1 MNTAKFDSVLT
12 AFKLVKRDEDSFWN
26 VQFKVSEE
34 TSIRTFPR
42 QFSPDI
48 DFNGVFDQ
56 SAVNDAWD
64 KTNIPVSDYNL
75 HYMLDF
81 SELSFE
87 AKFLNI
93 AAVRKHNND
102 DTWRTDYTLSFL
114 CDPDK
119 DTIKKLVYYVNRKEV
134 NPMTGKKEVVA
145 YPTVLNP
152 VEDQGNLESSE
163 PTEQDEKDQEWRAE

>member
-12 AFKLVKRDEDSFWN
+12 GFKLVKRGEDSFWN

-134 NPMTGKKEVVA
+134 NPMTGKKEVVS

-152 VEDQGNLESSE
+152 IEDQGNLEPSE
-163 PTEQDEKDQEWRAE
+163 PTDQAEEDQEWGEA

>member
-12 AFKLVKRDEDSFWN
+12 GFKLVKRGEDSFWN

-64 KTNIPVSDYNL
+64 KTNIPVSDYNI
-75 HYMLDF
+75 HYMIDF

-152 VEDQGNLESSE
+152 VEDQGNLEPSE
-163 PTEQDEKDQEWRAE
+163 PTDQADKDQEWGEA

>member
-12 AFKLVKRDEDSFWN
+12 GFKLVKRGEDSFWN

-64 KTNIPVSDYNL
+64 KTNIPVSDYNI
-75 HYMLDF
+75 HYMIDF

-152 VEDQGNLESSE
+152 VEDQGNLDPSQ
-163 PTEQDEKDQEWRAE
+163 PTDQADEDQEWGEA

>member
-1 MNTAKFDSVLT
+1 MNTIKFDSVLT
-12 AFKLVKRDEDSFWN
+12 AFKLVKRGEDSFWN
-26 VQFKVSEE
+26 VQFKVTEE
-34 TSIRTFPR
+34 TSIRTFPK
-42 QFSPDI
+42 QFGNDI

-64 KTNIPVSDYNL
+64 KTNIPVSDYNI
-75 HYMLDF
+75 HYLLDF

-87 AKFLNI
+87 VKFLNI
-93 AAVRKHNND
+93 AAVRKQNND
-102 DTWRTDYTLSFL
+102 DTWRTEYTLSFL

-134 NPMTGKKEVVA
+134 NPMTGKKEVMT

-152 VEDQGNLESSE
+152 VEDTGNLDETQE
-163 PTEQDEKDQEWRAE
+163 QPTDEAET

>member
-12 AFKLVKRDEDSFWN
+12 GFKLVKRGEDSFWN

-56 SAVNDAWD
+56 SAINDAWD
-64 KTNIPVSDYNL
+64 KTNIPVSDYNI
-75 HYMLDF
+75 HYMIDF

-152 VEDQGNLESSE
+152 VEDQGNLEPSE
-163 PTEQDEKDQEWRAE
+163 PIDQAEKDQE

>member
-12 AFKLVKRDEDSFWN
+12 GFKLVKRGEDSFWN

-64 KTNIPVSDYNL
+64 KTNIPVSDYNI
-75 HYMLDF
+75 HYMIDF

-152 VEDQGNLESSE
+152 VEDQGNLEPSE
-163 PTEQDEKDQEWRAE
+163 PIDQAEKDQE

>member
-12 AFKLVKRDEDSFWN
+12 WFKLVKRGEDSFWN

-64 KTNIPVSDYNL
+64 KTNIPVSDYNI
-75 HYMLDF
+75 HYMIDF

-152 VEDQGNLESSE
+152 VEDQGNLEPSE
-163 PTEQDEKDQEWRAE
+163 PNDQAEKDQEWRAE

>member
-12 AFKLVKRDEDSFWN
+12 AFKLVKRGEDSFWN

-75 HYMLDF
+75 HYMIDF

-152 VEDQGNLESSE
+152 VEDQGNLEPSE
-163 PTEQDEKDQEWRAE
+163 PTDQAEKDQEWRAE

>member
-12 AFKLVKRDEDSFWN
+12 AFKLVKRGEDSFWN

-134 NPMTGKKEVVA
+134 NPMTGKKEVVS

-152 VEDQGNLESSE
+152 IEDQGNLEPSE
-163 PTEQDEKDQEWRAE
+163 PTDQAEEDQEWGEA

>member
-12 AFKLVKRDEDSFWN
+12 AFKLVKRGEDSFWN

-75 HYMLDF
+75 HYMIDF

-152 VEDQGNLESSE
+152 VEDQGNLEPSE
-163 PTEQDEKDQEWRAE
+163 PTDQAEKDQECRAE

>member
-12 AFKLVKRDEDSFWN
+12 AFKLVKRGEDSFWN

-75 HYMLDF
+75 HYMIDF
-81 SELSFE
+81 SELTFE

-152 VEDQGNLESSE
+152 VEDQGNLEPSE
-163 PTEQDEKDQEWRAE
+163 PTDQAEKDQEWRAE

>member
-12 AFKLVKRDEDSFWN
+12 GFMLVKRGEDSFWN

-64 KTNIPVSDYNL
+64 KTNIPVSDYNI
-75 HYMLDF
+75 HYMIDF

-152 VEDQGNLESSE
+152 VEDQGNLDPSE
-163 PTEQDEKDQEWRAE
+163 PTDQADEDQEWGEA

>member
-12 AFKLVKRDEDSFWN
+12 GFKLVKRGEDSFWN

-64 KTNIPVSDYNL
+64 KTNIPVSDYNI
-75 HYMLDF
+75 HYMIDF

-152 VEDQGNLESSE
+152 VEDQGNLEPSE
-163 PTEQDEKDQEWRAE
+163 PNDQAEKDQEWRAE

>member
-12 AFKLVKRDEDSFWN
+12 AFKLVKRGEDTFWN

-87 AKFLNI
+87 AKFLNF

>member
-12 AFKLVKRDEDSFWN
+12 GFKLVKRGEDSFWN

-64 KTNIPVSDYNL
+64 KTNIPVSDYNI
-75 HYMLDF
+75 HYMIDF

-152 VEDQGNLESSE
+152 VEDQGNLEPSE
-163 PTEQDEKDQEWRAE
+163 PTDQAEKDQEWRAE

>member
-12 AFKLVKRDEDSFWN
+12 AFKLVKRGEDSFWN

>member
-12 AFKLVKRDEDSFWN
+12 AFKLVKRGEDSFWN

-134 NPMTGKKEVVA
+134 NPMTGKKEVVS

-152 VEDQGNLESSE
+152 IEDLGNLEPSE
-163 PTEQDEKDQEWRAE
+163 PTDQAEEDQEWRAE